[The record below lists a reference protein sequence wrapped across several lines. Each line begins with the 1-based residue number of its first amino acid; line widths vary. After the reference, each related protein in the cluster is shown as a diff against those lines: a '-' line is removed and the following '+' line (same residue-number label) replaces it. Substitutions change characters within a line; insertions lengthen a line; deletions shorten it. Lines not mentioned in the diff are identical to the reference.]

1 MTLMNHITER
11 YVFKFIFQFIN
22 LISENQI
29 LSKMSNFYN
38 KNLLYY

>member
-1 MTLMNHITER
+1 MTLMNNTIEK

-38 KNLLYY
+38 KNLLYS

>member
-1 MTLMNHITER
+1 MFLN
-11 YVFKFIFQFIN
+11 FFQVIN

-38 KNLLYY
+38 KNYYTLNY